1 MFPEIDTFRWGTP
14 QKAQWGR
21 GRGFGAFSREGSPG
35 HLLQSTEVW
44 DIIDRN
50 QPAQQGHLAKYVVE
64 VGDEDDNEGE
74 AAKDVEEAGHI
85 SCTR

>member
-1 MFPEIDTFRWGTP
+1 MP

-21 GRGFGAFSREGSPG
+21 GRDFGAFSREGSLE
-35 HLLQSTEVW
+35 HSLQSTEVC

-50 QPAQQGHLAKYVVE
+50 QPGQQGYLAKYVVE
-64 VGDEDDNEGE
+64 VGDEDDDEGE